1 MNGSEAILY
10 SEAAKGFATA
20 FATIASSVFVYWFIG
35 YGILKVFKM
44 AVLYIQYIDL
54 SDLKDKV
61 LDLEEKID
69 DIEKSNKIKEDATCP
84 K

>member
-1 MNGSEAILY
+1 
-10 SEAAKGFATA
+10 
-20 FATIASSVFVYWFIG
+20 
-35 YGILKVFKM
+35 M

-54 SDLKDKV
+54 SDLKDEV